1 LILQALE
8 RDEEDRRAGAVGA
21 PGPAR
26 LLAAPA
32 GRPRGPTL
40 ARQARPDTSDEGVTA
55 PTWRP
60 LWLWLVAVGLGFV
73 VNALVFGV
81 VFVVGRPSGVA
92 VVAPPP
98 DTGERAEASS
108 ALAAG
113 AQAPTVQVPADEAKP
128 SQTPSSDV
136 VAPARGQREG
146 GRARPR
152 ETTAAGLHQP
162 GRAAATA
169 PKVNATLA
177 MVPPTAPARPTPPP
191 PAQPAASAP
200 AIAPERPPDPR
211 QPLWGNHRQAVASR
225 ERWLEAAEEPKAESE
240 VSTLR
245 IEMLVWAADPEKRM
259 IYVNGRKYV
268 QGEALESGT
277 VIEQIVEDG
286 VVLVHQGQRI
296 WLPSEAR

>member
-1 LILQALE
+1 MTFILQALE

-21 PGPAR
+21 HGRPDRSRHLPGDPAAR
-26 LLAAPA
+26 LSLV
-32 GRPRGPTL
+32 RL
-40 ARQARPDTSDEGVTA
+40 RQTRRTGGVTA

-73 VNALVFGV
+73 FGV

-98 DTGERAEASS
+98 GTGERAEASS
-108 ALAAG
+108 APAAG
-113 AQAPTVQVPADEAKP
+113 AQ
-128 SQTPSSDV
+128 
-136 VAPARGQREG
+136 
-146 GRARPR
+146 PR

-169 PKVNATLA
+169 PKVDTTLA

-200 AIAPERPPDPR
+200 AIASERPPDPR
-211 QPLWGNHRQAVASR
+211 QPLWGNHRQAAVSR
-225 ERWLEAAEEPKAESE
+225 ERWLETEEEPKAESE

-259 IYVNGRKYV
+259 IYMNGRKYV